1 MENEERKLRN
11 YYKRKIRE
19 LNLIDDFL
27 FTVMAT
33 DDEYAVP
40 CLKVIL
46 SVLLEKEIKDL
57 KVHGQQILPGND
69 TDLRGV
75 RLDVEVIE
83 SEDGNVANIY
93 DIEPHTQNNLDFPR
107 HNRYYQ
113 AKIDGHHVGSGLTDF
128 SEIPNLYIITITNFD
143 IFGEGHMVYTF
154 KKKCI
159 ELPDL
164 TYDDGLTFL
173 YFNTKGS
180 KGGSEAIKN
189 MLLYI
194 QESKDKNAV
203 DDATAEVDEYLC
215 NVVNNKRTV
224 DAAMTFGHK
233 LDLERKAGIEQGA
246 HDATIIDIGKSAVML
261 KKSNVNRVDASVL
274 LNEQYPDYPDV
285 IIAKLDEIYL

>member
-1 MENEERKLRN
+1 
-11 YYKRKIRE
+11 
-19 LNLIDDFL
+19 
-27 FTVMAT
+27 
-33 DDEYAVP
+33 
-40 CLKVIL
+40 
-46 SVLLEKEIKDL
+46 
-57 KVHGQQILPGND
+57 
-69 TDLRGV
+69 
-75 RLDVEVIE
+75 
-83 SEDGNVANIY
+83 
-93 DIEPHTQNNLDFPR
+93 
-107 HNRYYQ
+107 
-113 AKIDGHHVGSGLTDF
+113 
-128 SEIPNLYIITITNFD
+128 
-143 IFGEGHMVYTF
+143 
-154 KKKCI
+154 
-159 ELPDL
+159 
-164 TYDDGLTFL
+164 
-173 YFNTKGS
+173 
-180 KGGSEAIKN
+180 